1 MSKVAMVVGSEP
13 VCDSRNR
20 DSMESWHRSEKQLQC
35 QEVAAATEG
44 EQELGGHLAGIRRW

>member
-1 MSKVAMVVGSEP
+1 MVVGSEP

-20 DSMESWHRSEKQLQC
+20 DYMESWHRSEKQLQC